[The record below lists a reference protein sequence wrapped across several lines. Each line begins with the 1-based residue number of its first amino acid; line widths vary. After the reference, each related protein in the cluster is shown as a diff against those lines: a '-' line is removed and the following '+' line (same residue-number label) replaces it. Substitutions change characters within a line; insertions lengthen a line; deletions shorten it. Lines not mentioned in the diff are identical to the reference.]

1 MLAEIHH
8 KIAKNGSNL
17 SERLEDNLTSD
28 FFGTIRYLP
37 FELGMQE
44 VLLTV
49 EFDDHQLK
57 SYWSESIYL
66 LRDYPFRYHFW
77 HKIGPDEID
86 LLLISDDLVIGIEVK
101 LYSGLSSE
109 DEDIDPERDYETSKN
124 QLARYSAMMEKNFK
138 NTKDKYLL
146 FVAPYQTMSS
156 VKVRMQNVSIISPD
170 VQLGF
175 MNWQDIHQRLDSLT
189 STNKSAQLILTDL
202 RNLLKAKELVHFHG
216 FQSALSP
223 IISSNIYSFSGKW
236 RWKNQQIMEGKYYV
250 FNRRQ
255 GE

>member
-8 KIAKNGSNL
+8 KISKDGSNL

-37 FELGMQE
+37 FEQGLRE
-44 VLLTV
+44 VLQTAD
-49 EFDDHQLK
+49 FDDDPLMVN
-57 SYWSESIYL
+57 WSNRIRSL
-66 LRDYPFRYHFW
+66 QGYPFHFHFW

-86 LLLISDDLVIGIEVK
+86 LLMIGNDLVIGIEVK

-109 DEDIDPERDYETSKN
+109 DEDTDPELDYETSKN
-124 QLARYSAMMEKNFK
+124 QLARYSAMMMEKNFESK
-138 NTKDKYLL
+138 KEKYLL

-156 VKVRMQNVSIISPD
+156 VKARMQSGSIISPE

-175 MNWQDIHQRLDSLT
+175 MNWQDIHQRLESLHLN
-189 STNKSAQLILTDL
+189 SANKSAQLILTDL
-202 RNLLKAKELVHFHG
+202 RDLLKSKELVHFHG

-223 IISSNIYSFSGKW
+223 IISNSSYSFNGKW
-236 RWKNQQIMEGKYYV
+236 LWPDQQITEEKYYV
-250 FNRRQ
+250 FNK
-255 GE
+255 